1 MHRTGQVIEVI
12 RSRLKITETLMLS
25 ISSNSRYM
33 PEVIDDVAEF
43 FTPTLIDNMRRAT
56 ESVVDSES

>member
-1 MHRTGQVIEVI
+1 
-12 RSRLKITETLMLS
+12 
-25 ISSNSRYM
+25 M